1 MRVLL
6 IEDDTATAQSIE
18 LMLKSE
24 NFNVYV
30 TDLGEEGIDLG
41 KLYDYDIILL
51 DLNLPDMSGYEVLR
65 SLRVTKIKTPIL
77 ILSGMA
83 GIEDKVKGLGHG
95 ADDYLTKPFHKDEL
109 VARIHAIVR
118 RSKGHAQSVI
128 ITGDLTVNLD
138 QKTVEV
144 DGARVHLTG
153 KEYQMLELLSLR
165 KGTTLTKEM
174 FLNHLYGG
182 MDEPELKIIDVF
194 ICKLRK
200 KLATASSGRN
210 YIETVWGRG
219 LRAARALAKRRPHP
233 GLVSGRRWT
242 KTGRTAPFLGLKH
255 FPGLAAERRSTRLL
269 PAAARKNW
277 RQTKLYR
284 GRTVSPIR
292 ASSIAAAHWR
302 PSRIAQTTSD
312 WPRRMSP
319 QAKTLAWEEAYR
331 LVSAATLPRLSERTP
346 SSVSRPS
353 LTGETK
359 PIASRTRS
367 AFSVNSLPSIGLN
380 FSSTRAHLRPVTTP
394 FSPSKASVVTAKSR
408 SAPSS

>member
-6 IEDDTATAQSIE
+6 IEDDASIAASIE

-24 NFNVYV
+24 SFNTYT

-51 DLNLPDMSGYEVLR
+51 DLTLPDISGYEVLR
-65 SLRVTKIKTPIL
+65 SLRVAKVKTPIL

-83 GIEDKVKGLGHG
+83 SIEDKVKGLGFG

-128 ITGDLTVNLD
+128 TTGDLVVNLD
-138 QKTVEV
+138 EKMVAIA
-144 DGARVHLTG
+144 GSRVNLTS
-153 KEYQMLELLSLR
+153 KEYQILELLTLR

-200 KLATASSGRN
+200 KLANASSGKN

-219 LRAARALAKRRPHP
+219 YVLRDGMAEMQALA
-233 GLVSGRRWT
+233 G
-242 KTGRTAPFLGLKH
+242 
-255 FPGLAAERRSTRLL
+255 
-269 PAAARKNW
+269 
-277 RQTKLYR
+277 
-284 GRTVSPIR
+284 
-292 ASSIAAAHWR
+292 
-302 PSRIAQTTSD
+302 
-312 WPRRMSP
+312 
-319 QAKTLAWEEAYR
+319 
-331 LVSAATLPRLSERTP
+331 
-346 SSVSRPS
+346 
-353 LTGETK
+353 
-359 PIASRTRS
+359 
-367 AFSVNSLPSIGLN
+367 
-380 FSSTRAHLRPVTTP
+380 
-394 FSPSKASVVTAKSR
+394 
-408 SAPSS
+408 